1 MTLARAPQCYY
12 CPNQPGQPRSYLHD
26 EPAVMRANNSGFDPV
41 MQFTDRAG
49 TLAQNGHP
57 VDKIELLVLGGT
69 WASYPLEYR
78 KGFVRDLYYA
88 ANTFDQRKK
97 RPRLSLAAEQA
108 LNETAACK
116 IIGLTLETRP
126 DCVDFEELRRFR
138 RYGCTRVQLGVQ
150 HTDDR
155 ILRRVNRGHGRAHA
169 ARAVRLLKDSGF
181 KVDIH
186 LMPLLPGA
194 SPAADLAMFRDVLL
208 SPDLQ
213 VDQWKIYPCEI
224 TPWTVIKKWYDE
236 GKYVPYSE
244 GELIDVLTRVK
255 AKVHPWIRLN
265 RVIRDI
271 PNQYIYGG
279 GVDRPNLRQD
289 IGKRMAELG
298 WACQCI
304 RCREVG
310 GGAAGPMEL
319 VERRYASS
327 GGAEVF
333 LSWETPD
340 RATLFAFLRL
350 RLPGPGCRTPFAEL
364 AGAAYVREV
373 HVYGQLLATE
383 PATDG
388 TGSAGD
394 AAQHAGLGRSLMRRA
409 EGLAARAGF
418 ARLAV
423 ISGVGTRTYYA
434 RLGYELRGEGRYSVR
449 ELGLADTARGLW
461 QTVPYLGRSR
471 RRPPPLRAKAAAVV
485 AACRLAGR
493 LGRLGR
499 LGAAAG

>member
-1 MTLARAPQCYY
+1 M
-12 CPNQPGQPRSYLHD
+12 
-26 EPAVMRANNSGFDPV
+26 
-41 MQFTDRAG
+41 
-49 TLAQNGHP
+49 
-57 VDKIELLVLGGT
+57 
-69 WASYPLEYR
+69 
-78 KGFVRDLYYA
+78 
-88 ANTFDQRKK
+88 KK
-97 RPRLSLAAEQA
+97 R
-108 LNETAACK
+108 
-116 IIGLTLETRP
+116 
-126 DCVDFEELRRFR
+126 RR
-138 RYGCTRVQLGVQ
+138 
-150 HTDDR
+150 
-155 ILRRVNRGHGRAHA
+155 
-169 ARAVRLLKDSGF
+169 
-181 KVDIH
+181 
-186 LMPLLPGA
+186 
-194 SPAADLAMFRDVLL
+194 
-208 SPDLQ
+208 
-213 VDQWKIYPCEI
+213 
-224 TPWTVIKKWYDE
+224 
-236 GKYVPYSE
+236 
-244 GELIDVLTRVK
+244 
-255 AKVHPWIRLN
+255 
-265 RVIRDI
+265 
-271 PNQYIYGG
+271 NQYIYGG

-289 IGKRMAELG
+289 VGKRMAELG
-298 WACQCI
+298 WACRCI

-310 GGAAGPMEL
+310 GGPAGPMEL

-493 LGRLGR
+493 LGRLG
-499 LGAAAG
+499 GAAG

>member
-1 MTLARAPQCYY
+1 MKTHANDAVTL
-12 CPNQPGQPRSYLHD
+12 
-26 EPAVMRANNSGFDPV
+26 SGMD
-41 MQFTDRAG
+41 
-49 TLAQNGHP
+49 
-57 VDKIELLVLGGT
+57 
-69 WASYPLEYR
+69 
-78 KGFVRDLYYA
+78 
-88 ANTFDQRKK
+88 
-97 RPRLSLAAEQA
+97 
-108 LNETAACK
+108 
-116 IIGLTLETRP
+116 
-126 DCVDFEELRRFR
+126 
-138 RYGCTRVQLGVQ
+138 CTRVV
-150 HTDDR
+150 
-155 ILRRVNRGHGRAHA
+155 
-169 ARAVRLLKDSGF
+169 
-181 KVDIH
+181 
-186 LMPLLPGA
+186 
-194 SPAADLAMFRDVLL
+194 
-208 SPDLQ
+208 
-213 VDQWKIYPCEI
+213 
-224 TPWTVIKKWYDE
+224 
-236 GKYVPYSE
+236 
-244 GELIDVLTRVK
+244 
-255 AKVHPWIRLN
+255 
-265 RVIRDI
+265 
-271 PNQYIYGG
+271 GG
-279 GVDRPNLRQD
+279 LCGVDVEARPL
-289 IGKRMAELG
+289 AEVV
-298 WACQCI
+298 AI
-304 RCREVG
+304 HVG
-310 GGAAGPMEL
+310 D
-319 VERRYASS
+319 
-327 GGAEVF
+327 AEVF

-493 LGRLGR
+493 LGRLG
-499 LGAAAG
+499 AAAG